1 MQADRRASKAMSR
14 RRLWRVLGAA
24 LVLVLTAC
32 NYPTSAPTPTELSLD
47 QIEAAVGAT
56 LLAEGRLTQAAIP
69 PSATRP
75 PATEEPSASH
85 TPPAIATPSPTPSPT
100 LTATYTPRPSDTPN
114 PTDTPKPTS
123 PPLPT
128 KTPEPSATQCAKFT
142 NPALSGKAGIG
153 NQVDLTW
160 SSSGGCAPVSGQ
172 ISAAYVKDATPF
184 ATLKIS
190 GNSGKVTN
198 QPPVKC
204 EGTFMIRYVLVLQD
218 ASGGQITTSI
228 EVQVTW
234 IC

>member
-1 MQADRRASKAMSR
+1 MLS
-14 RRLWRVLGAA
+14 VT

-56 LLAEGRLTQAAIP
+56 LLAEGQLTQAAIP
-69 PSATRP
+69 LGATHASATAESSATDAP
-75 PATEEPSASH
+75 PATP
-85 TPPAIATPSPTPSPT
+85 TPSPTPSPT
-100 LTATYTPRPSDTPN
+100 QTATSTPRPTDTPN

-123 PPLPT
+123 PPPPT

-172 ISAAYVKDATPF
+172 ITAVYVKDATPF

-190 GNSGKVTN
+190 GNSGKITN

-204 EGTFMIRYVLVLQD
+204 EGTFVIRYVLVLQD
-218 ASGGQITTSI
+218 ATGGQLTTSLEI
-228 EVQVTW
+228 QVTW